1 MNDHPLLPYTLSKRG
16 EIALPFNADQGEI
29 DDENELPYIATIRQ
43 EIKHNPGNTPNMP
56 NLFEILRARDCLP
69 NRWPCIRC
77 LVQDSGA
84 TCESCG
90 AKCECYCNA
99 LCTEPV
105 QDKLISKEVIVTP
118 PAFKKDPHR
127 IIPRIIHQTWSEP
140 VDKKKYPN
148 MSRLVESFK
157 QSGWEYRFYTDDMSV
172 EFLSTHFPPEV
183 LEAYDTLR
191 PGAFKADLFRYCVLL
206 IHGGIYADVDIML
219 QSNLDLTV
227 PPDVGFMVP
236 FDQPGVRS
244 GHRMCL
250 WNGLMAAAPGHPF
263 LAKVIERVVNTV
275 RNRYTAVDMDRLFC
289 PNPELSVLHAYDML
303 FTAGPCILGAMVN
316 EALGRD
322 GQTHYYGGELPQVH
336 GVPGRSIVLHQSK
349 SDVSVLLCILNITVT
364 VPVSLTHFFA
374 SLFLVQMGAH
384 RFTLLEQNI
393 VVAATDFPGDDRKR
407 QPDTGT
413 PHYSQLHVRQRGYT
427 YGSRNLYVEKPK
439 ANEEIRIIV
448 RQN

>member
-1 MNDHPLLPYTLSKRG
+1 
-16 EIALPFNADQGEI
+16 
-29 DDENELPYIATIRQ
+29 
-43 EIKHNPGNTPNMP
+43 
-56 NLFEILRARDCLP
+56 
-69 NRWPCIRC
+69 
-77 LVQDSGA
+77 
-84 TCESCG
+84 
-90 AKCECYCNA
+90 
-99 LCTEPV
+99 
-105 QDKLISKEVIVTP
+105 
-118 PAFKKDPHR
+118 
-127 IIPRIIHQTWSEP
+127 
-140 VDKKKYPN
+140 
-148 MSRLVESFK
+148 
-157 QSGWEYRFYTDDMSV
+157 
-172 EFLSTHFPPEV
+172 
-183 LEAYDTLR
+183 
-191 PGAFKADLFRYCVLL
+191 
-206 IHGGIYADVDIML
+206 
-219 QSNLDLTV
+219 
-227 PPDVGFMVP
+227 
-236 FDQPGVRS
+236 
-244 GHRMCL
+244 
-250 WNGLMAAAPGHPF
+250 MAAAPGHPF